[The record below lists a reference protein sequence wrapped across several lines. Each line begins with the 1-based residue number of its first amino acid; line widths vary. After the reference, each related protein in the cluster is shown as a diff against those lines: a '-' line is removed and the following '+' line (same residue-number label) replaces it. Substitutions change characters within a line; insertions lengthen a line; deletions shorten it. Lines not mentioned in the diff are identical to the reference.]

1 MTDPTPQHS
10 SERAHKHDFNSGP
23 TIWQIQHQNIVVK
36 GQTNMILTLALP
48 YDRPNTTA

>member
-10 SERAHKHDFNSGP
+10 SERANKHDFNSGP
-23 TIWQIQHQNIVVK
+23 TIWQTQNQNIVVK

-48 YDRPNTTA
+48 YDRSNTTA